1 MKFKRGIVLLAI
13 LPCLAAWAAPTA
25 IAENC
30 QTVEFAASHLGGR
43 TMKFNLILPGDYL
56 GSERRFPVLYLL
68 HGYTGHYD
76 DWVKLTGVANYAAE
90 YEEIIVMPEGE
101 NGWYV
106 NNYADR
112 KMHWEDYL
120 ILDLIPYV
128 DEHYRTVAARNG
140 RAIAGL
146 SMGGYGAMKL
156 GLKYPQLFVAV
167 ASLSG
172 ALASAR
178 GAWFDAI
185 TEPEIKKVLSED
197 FGPVD
202 NPSRAAN
209 DPFELIR
216 KVPDDEMPQL
226 YLSIGSE
233 DFLLQENREFI
244 RLLSELKITYE
255 YREVQGRHDWP
266 VWDSQIRAVL
276 AAQAAVIGAEKPNP

>member
-1 MKFKRGIVLLAI
+1 MRIKRVIVLLAI
-13 LPCLAAWAAPTA
+13 LACLATWAAPTA
-25 IAENC
+25 VAENY
-30 QTVEFAASHLGGR
+30 QTVEFTASHLGGR
-43 TMKFNLILPGDYL
+43 TMKFNLILPGDYAS
-56 GSERRFPVLYLL
+56 SERRFPVLYLL

-76 DWVKLTGVANYAAE
+76 DWTKLTGVANYAAE
-90 YEEIIVMPEGE
+90 YEEIVVMPEGE

-112 KMHWEDYL
+112 KLRWEDYV

-156 GLKYPQLFVAV
+156 GLKYPQLFAAV

-185 TEPEIKKVLSED
+185 TESEIKKVLSED

-202 NPSRAAN
+202 NPARTAN

-216 KVPDDEMPQL
+216 NIPAGEMPQL
-226 YLSIGSE
+226 YLSIDS
-233 DFLLQENREFI
+233 
-244 RLLSELKITYE
+244 IT
-255 YREVQGRHDWP
+255 VSAP
-266 VWDSQIRAVL
+266 
-276 AAQAAVIGAEKPNP
+276 